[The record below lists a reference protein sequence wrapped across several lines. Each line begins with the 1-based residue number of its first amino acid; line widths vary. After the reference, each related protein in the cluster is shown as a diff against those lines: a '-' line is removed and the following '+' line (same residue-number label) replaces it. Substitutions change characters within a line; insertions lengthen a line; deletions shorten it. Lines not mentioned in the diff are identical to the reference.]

1 MANIPYEIYKE
12 LEESLGKERAERL
25 TKAFEKYF
33 EIREEELK
41 TKLKE
46 ELKDELLTKGE
57 FYSEIKRLEEKI
69 ESETKRLEEK
79 ITNLEKTLDL
89 KIRIWFILVIAL
101 ILFTN
106 KGTLEWLFKLFG
118 LIK

>member
-69 ESETKRLEEK
+69 
-79 ITNLEKTLDL
+79 TNLEKTLDL

>member
-12 LEESLGKERAERL
+12 LEESLGKEKAERL

-33 EIREEELK
+33 ETREEELK
-41 TKLKE
+41 TKLKD

-57 FYSEIKRLEEKI
+57 FYAEIKRLEEKI
-69 ESETKRLEEK
+69 
-79 ITNLEKTLDL
+79 INLERTLDL
-89 KIRIWFILVIAL
+89 KMRIWFILVIVL

-106 KGTLEWLFKLFG
+106 KGTLEWLFKLFR

>member
-12 LEESLGKERAERL
+12 LEESLGKEKAEKL

-33 EIREEELK
+33 ETREEELK

-57 FYSEIKRLEEKI
+57 FYTEI
-69 ESETKRLEEK
+69 KRLEEK

-89 KIRIWFILVIAL
+89 KIRLWFILIIAL

-106 KGTLEWLFKLFG
+106 KGTLEWLFKLLG

>member
-1 MANIPYEIYKE
+1 M
-12 LEESLGKERAERL
+12 EESLWKERAERL

-33 EIREEELK
+33 ETREEEIK

-57 FYSEIKRLEEKI
+57 FYAEIR
-69 ESETKRLEEK
+69 RLEEK
-79 ITNLEKTLDL
+79 ITNVEKTLDL
-89 KIRIWFILVIAL
+89 KMKIWFILVIAL

-106 KGTLEWLFKLFG
+106 KGTLEWLFKVIG
-118 LIK
+118 LIR

>member
-12 LEESLGKERAERL
+12 LEESLGKEKAERL

-33 EIREEELK
+33 ETQKEEIK
-41 TKLKE
+41 IKLKE
-46 ELKDELLTKGE
+46 ELRNELATKE
-57 FYSEIKRLEEKI
+57 DIEVLRAEIRRVEQV
-69 ESETKRLEEK
+69 
-79 ITNLEKTLDL
+79 LDL
-89 KIRIWFILVIAL
+89 RMKVWFILVIAL

-106 KGTLEWLFKLFG
+106 RETLEWLFKLLG

>member
-12 LEESLGKERAERL
+12 LEESLGKEKAEKI
-25 TKAFEKYF
+25 TQIINEYV
-33 EIREEELK
+33 E
-41 TKLKE
+41 KE
-46 ELKDELLTKGE
+46 ELRDELLTKGE

-89 KIRIWFILVIAL
+89 KMRILD
-101 ILFTN
+101 
-106 KGTLEWLFKLFG
+106 
-118 LIK
+118 